1 MTTLEEKRVYGEQTG
16 KREVYVASG
25 LGLAVA
31 SVADDR
37 LGGVELAW
45 RGDARDVTTRDGGV
59 AVATDADVLV
69 AADGDDFEVTDFG
82 PATAV
87 EFDGET
93 PLAAG
98 EDGRVARRGDDD
110 WTTVGTLDAEVRAI
124 DGDLLATSEGMVRVR
139 EARQRRASER
149 ASGEGRPASREAD
162 LQAVG
167 LADARDV
174 STSGLPLAAT
184 ASGLYKLGNGWM
196 DELDGDFRAV
206 AADPATEPGSLERAH
221 AATPEAVFASRDGA
235 WRERD
240 LPADER
246 VVALAV
252 SGAVYAVTEAGTLL
266 IDAGDGW
273 RAHPL
278 GVREVRQVAV
288 A

>member
-1 MTTLEEKRVYGEQTG
+1 MTTIEEKRVYGEKTG

-37 LGGVELAW
+37 LGGFELAW
-45 RGDARDVTTRDGGV
+45 RGDARDVATHGDQI
-59 AVATDADVLV
+59 AVATDGDVLV
-69 AADGDDFEVTDFG
+69 AKEESDFEPTDFG

-87 EFDGET
+87 GFDGESL
-93 PLAAG
+93 LAAG
-98 EDGRVARRGDDD
+98 EDGKIASRVDDD
-110 WTTVGTLDAEVRAI
+110 WTTVGTLDAEIRAI
-124 DGDLLATSEGMVRVR
+124 DGDLLATSEGVVRV
-139 EARQRRASER
+139 
-149 ASGEGRPASREAD
+149 READ

-167 LADARDV
+167 LADAWDV
-174 STSGLPLAAT
+174 SMPGVPLAAT

-196 DELDGDFRAV
+196 DELTGDFRAV
-206 AADPATEPGSLERAH
+206 AADPASKSGSLVGAH
-221 AATPEAVFASRDGA
+221 AATPKAVFVAGNNG

-240 LPADER
+240 PPVEER

-252 SGAVYAVTEAGTLL
+252 SGAVYAVTDAGTLL

-273 RAHPL
+273 RIHSL
-278 GVREVRQVAV
+278 GLQNVRRMAV

>member
-1 MTTLEEKRVYGEQTG
+1 MTTIEEKRVYGEKAG

-45 RGDARDVTTRDGGV
+45 RGDARDVATRGSRV
-59 AVATDADVLV
+59 ALATAEDVL
-69 AADGDDFEVTDFG
+69 ASADGADFEATGFG

-87 EFDGET
+87 GFDGDGL
-93 PLAAG
+93 LAAG
-98 EDGRVARRGDDD
+98 EDGRIDWLAGDD
-110 WTTVGTLDAEVRAI
+110 WTTVGTLDADVRAI
-124 DGDLLATSEGMVRVR
+124 DGDLLATSDGVFRVR
-139 EARQRRASER
+139 EADVR
-149 ASGEGRPASREAD
+149 
-162 LQAVG
+162 AVG

-174 STSGLPLAAT
+174 STPGVPLAAT

-196 DELDGDFRAV
+196 DERDGDFRAV
-206 AADPATEPGSLERAH
+206 AADPATEPGSLDGAH
-221 AATPEAVFASRDGA
+221 AAIPEAVIAFQDGA
-235 WRERD
+235 WRERG
-240 LPADER
+240 LPVEER
-246 VVALAV
+246 VVGLAV
-252 SGAVYAVTEAGTLL
+252 SGAVYAVTDAGTLL

-278 GVREVRQVAV
+278 GLREVRRVAV